1 MAVAARVR
9 HFLSIGDLERNELA
23 LLLEQSASLKAR
35 PSTGGLA
42 GRTVA
47 LIFEKPSLRTRLS
60 FDVGIAQLGGH
71 CVYLSPAEVGLGRR
85 ESVSD
90 VARVTS
96 RMADA
101 VVLRVNAHE
110 TIEEF
115 ARYSEV
121 PVINGLSDLS
131 HPCQGLADI
140 FTIRERKGPDLR
152 GVAIAYIGDGNN
164 VAHSLMLCVA
174 KTGSSLRIA
183 TPAGYEPLARYR
195 ELAGADARSTGA
207 QITIGNDPVAAVT
220 GADVVYTDV
229 WTSMG
234 QEQEYERRRR
244 AFQGF
249 QLNAT
254 LLARAKRDAIVL
266 HDLPAHRGEEI
277 TDEVIDGPQSAV
289 FDQAEN
295 RLHTEKALLC
305 WLLGPLPLGGER
317 GTQAMSA
324 RSWPI
329 AARTGSSSGAVSI
342 AWNASSAVPSARPS
356 GRRPRAM
363 PIVAVTDGHSSAA
376 RGPDRMLNS
385 RTLRPPTDTSRTS
398 SAAARRSFLRMAREW
413 PRARSS
419 VRSAVR
425 SGRAQHSD
433 STVFVFRC
441 SRRPVFASR

>member
-1 MAVAARVR
+1 VVVASRVR
-9 HFLSIGDLERNELA
+9 HFLSIADLERDELR
-23 LLLEQSASLKAR
+23 LLLEQSARLKAQ
-35 PSTGGLA
+35 PSSGKSLA

-101 VVLRVNAHE
+101 IVLRVNAHE

-152 GVAIAYIGDGNN
+152 GVEIAYIGDGNN
-164 VAHSLMLCVA
+164 VAHSLMLCAA
-174 KTGSSLRIA
+174 KTGASLRIA
-183 TPAGYEPLARYR
+183 TPSGYEPLPRYR
-195 ELAGADARSTGA
+195 ELAAAEAKSSGGRIAL
-207 QITIGNDPVAAVT
+207 GNDPTAAVS

-249 QLNAT
+249 QLNAS

-277 TDEVIDGPQSAV
+277 TDDVMDGSQSAV

-295 RLHTEKALLC
+295 RMHTEKALLC
-305 WLLGPLPLGGER
+305 WLLRPLGGER
-317 GTQAMSA
+317 
-324 RSWPI
+324 
-329 AARTGSSSGAVSI
+329 
-342 AWNASSAVPSARPS
+342 
-356 GRRPRAM
+356 
-363 PIVAVTDGHSSAA
+363 
-376 RGPDRMLNS
+376 
-385 RTLRPPTDTSRTS
+385 
-398 SAAARRSFLRMAREW
+398 
-413 PRARSS
+413 
-419 VRSAVR
+419 
-425 SGRAQHSD
+425 
-433 STVFVFRC
+433 
-441 SRRPVFASR
+441 

>member
-1 MAVAARVR
+1 VAVASRLR
-9 HFLSIGDLERNELA
+9 HFVSIADLTPGDLE
-23 LLLEQSASLKAR
+23 LLLDLTARLKAR
-35 PSTGGLA
+35 PVGDTPLA
-42 GRTVA
+42 RRTIA

-90 VARVTS
+90 VARVVS

-115 ARYSEV
+115 ARYSSV

-140 FTIRERKGPDLR
+140 FTIRERKGVDLH
-152 GVAIAYIGDGNN
+152 GVEIAYIGDGNN
-164 VAHSLMLCVA
+164 VAHSLMLCAA
-174 KTGSSLRIA
+174 KTGASLRIA
-183 TPAGYEPLARYR
+183 TPAGYEPQPRYR
-195 ELAGADARSTGA
+195 DLATTAAKASGGRLVLGS
-207 QITIGNDPVAAVT
+207 DPVAAVT

-249 QLNAT
+249 QLNAA
-254 LLARAKRDAIVL
+254 LLGRAKPDAIVL

-277 TDEVIDGPQSAV
+277 TDDVMDGDQSAV

-295 RLHTEKALLC
+295 RMHTEKALLC
-305 WLLGPLPLGGER
+305 WLLGGD
-317 GTQAMSA
+317 
-324 RSWPI
+324 
-329 AARTGSSSGAVSI
+329 GS
-342 AWNASSAVPSARPS
+342 
-356 GRRPRAM
+356 
-363 PIVAVTDGHSSAA
+363 
-376 RGPDRMLNS
+376 
-385 RTLRPPTDTSRTS
+385 
-398 SAAARRSFLRMAREW
+398 
-413 PRARSS
+413 
-419 VRSAVR
+419 
-425 SGRAQHSD
+425 
-433 STVFVFRC
+433 
-441 SRRPVFASR
+441 

>member
-1 MAVAARVR
+1 MAVASRVR
-9 HFLSIGDLERNELA
+9 HFLSIADVEPDELGR
-23 LLLEQSASLKAR
+23 LLDETARLKADR
-35 PSTGGLA
+35 VARGGLV

-90 VARVTS
+90 VARVAS

-164 VAHSLMLCVA
+164 VAHSLMLCAA
-174 KTGSSLRIA
+174 KTGATLRIA
-183 TPAGYEPLARYR
+183 TPSGYEPLPRYR
-195 ELAGADARSTGA
+195 ELAAAAARSSGA
-207 QITIGNDPVAAVT
+207 QIAIGNDPGAAIS

-249 QLNAT
+249 QLNTT

-295 RLHTEKALLC
+295 RMHTEKALLC
-305 WLLGPLPLGGER
+305 WLLGGER
-317 GTQAMSA
+317 
-324 RSWPI
+324 
-329 AARTGSSSGAVSI
+329 
-342 AWNASSAVPSARPS
+342 
-356 GRRPRAM
+356 
-363 PIVAVTDGHSSAA
+363 
-376 RGPDRMLNS
+376 
-385 RTLRPPTDTSRTS
+385 
-398 SAAARRSFLRMAREW
+398 
-413 PRARSS
+413 
-419 VRSAVR
+419 
-425 SGRAQHSD
+425 
-433 STVFVFRC
+433 
-441 SRRPVFASR
+441 

>member
-1 MAVAARVR
+1 M
-9 HFLSIGDLERNELA
+9 
-23 LLLEQSASLKAR
+23 
-35 PSTGGLA
+35 
-42 GRTVA
+42 
-47 LIFEKPSLRTRLS
+47 
-60 FDVGIAQLGGH
+60 
-71 CVYLSPAEVGLGRR
+71 YLSPQEVGLGRR

-115 ARYSEV
+115 ARYSDV

-152 GVAIAYIGDGNN
+152 GVEIAYIGDGNN
-164 VAHSLMLCVA
+164 VAHSLMLCAA
-174 KTGSSLRIA
+174 KTGASLRIA
-183 TPAGYEPLARYR
+183 TPAGYEPLQRYR
-195 ELAGADARSTGA
+195 ELASAAARSSGG
-207 QITIGNDPVAAVT
+207 QIAVGNDPVGAVT

-249 QLNAT
+249 QLNAA
-254 LLARAKRDAIVL
+254 LLSRARPDAFVL

-305 WLLGPLPLGGER
+305 WLLEETDER
-317 GTQAMSA
+317 N
-324 RSWPI
+324 R
-329 AARTGSSSGAVSI
+329 
-342 AWNASSAVPSARPS
+342 
-356 GRRPRAM
+356 
-363 PIVAVTDGHSSAA
+363 
-376 RGPDRMLNS
+376 
-385 RTLRPPTDTSRTS
+385 
-398 SAAARRSFLRMAREW
+398 
-413 PRARSS
+413 
-419 VRSAVR
+419 
-425 SGRAQHSD
+425 
-433 STVFVFRC
+433 
-441 SRRPVFASR
+441 